1 MIYAFTKPLENV
13 RQKKKKSSRITAGTS
28 LRMKPP
34 TPQFQNTHSSIKIK
48 AKKGKTSK
56 VINGEILAFT
66 WGSLADNYIACNSEV
81 MTEAKPAG
89 NESQDFYDSTV
100 ITLEIRHEG
109 R

>member
-13 RQKKKKSSRITAGTS
+13 RQKKKSSRITAGTR
-28 LRMKPP
+28 LRMEHP

-66 WGSLADNYIACNSEV
+66 WGSLADNYIAGNSEV

-89 NESQDFYDSTV
+89 NESQDFYDST
-100 ITLEIRHEG
+100 LR
-109 R
+109 